1 MNDVTAP
8 RATEWT
14 NLLDR
19 LWRLLMWPRLTV
31 ILWVWVAV
39 VFTLSAVIPQAPSQV
54 QDPLVRSQWLA
65 GVPAMARPAV
75 ERLSV
80 FGVFDVLD
88 SGWLRLP
95 LVVWL
100 AHSLVMLAHLG
111 PGIWS
116 RLKGQRGEMKPLG
129 RLLQLDRNTSQPADD
144 AYQRLTGRLE
154 ARGYRLLP
162 GDEPGSFV
170 AWRRRWSWLALTGI
184 YLGLGLL
191 SLGLMLTNWLGQV
204 QEIRLQPGNLM
215 PLPGAGVA
223 NLVLDRVTIAGNDP
237 LKPGSGLASVR
248 LVSGVGESQN
258 LGLTLHR
265 SRLLQG
271 MWMTL
276 VELAPVVE
284 ARASNVETGSE
295 VLLQPFSPRVP
306 AQPQVRLPL
315 SGDSEARFVGVPSQ
329 NITLHIDLQADKA
342 SSMPESR
349 DTGPVFLLS
358 FFRGADPS
366 PSGSAALRSGEEAT
380 FDGVRYRV
388 IFDYDALLR
397 INTGMWWIIIGTG
410 WALAALSFV
419 LLVVMP
425 PITMRV
431 HVQPAGGDSRIS
443 LSVDAWGD
451 DQGRYRDLRELVSD
465 VK

>member
-1 MNDVTAP
+1 
-8 RATEWT
+8 
-14 NLLDR
+14 
-19 LWRLLMWPRLTV
+19 
-31 ILWVWVAV
+31 VAV
-39 VFTLSAVIPQAPSQV
+39 VLTFSAVIPQAPSQV
-54 QDPLVRSQWLA
+54 QDPVVRSHWLA
-65 GVPAMARPAV
+65 GVPAIARPVV

-100 AHSLVMLAHLG
+100 AHSLVMLAHLS
-111 PGIWS
+111 PGLWS
-116 RLKGQRGEMKPLG
+116 RLKGRQGEMKPLG
-129 RLLQLDRNTSQPADD
+129 RLLHLDRNMSQPEDD
-144 AYQRLTGRLE
+144 VYRRLAVRLE
-154 ARGYRLLP
+154 ARGYRLLT
-162 GDEPGSFV
+162 GDDPGSFV
-170 AWRRRWSWLALTGI
+170 AWRRRWSWLALAGI

-223 NLVLDRVTIAGNDP
+223 NLVLDGVTIAGDGP

-248 LVSGVGESQN
+248 LVSGVGESQS
-258 LGLTLHR
+258 LDLTLHR
-265 SRLLQG
+265 SRLLQD

-306 AQPQVRLPL
+306 AQQQVRLPL
-315 SGDSEARFVGVPSQ
+315 AGDSEARFVGVPSQ
-329 NITLHIDLQADKA
+329 NITLHIDLQADEA
-342 SSMPESR
+342 GSMPESW

-388 IFDYDALLR
+388 TFDYDALVR
-397 INTGMWWIIIGTG
+397 INRGLWWIIIGTG
-410 WALAALSFV
+410 WALAALSVV

-425 PITMRV
+425 PITMRG
-431 HVQPAGGDSRIS
+431 HVQPAGEGSRIT
-443 LSVDAWGD
+443 LSVDGWGD
-451 DQGRYRDLRELVSD
+451 DQVRYRDLRELVLD